1 MLMRKIIPAIL
12 YLFVMPIAFSG
23 ETSDLVTG
31 TITVKDSFVD
41 SRIMKFPATVE
52 TYDKKQIE
60 ESVNAATPA
69 QTLKYLPSIQVRER
83 SIGDRNG
90 IISSRTIGSISSA
103 QSMLYA
109 DGVLLSNL
117 LGNSFSYPPRWGMVN
132 PEEIQRISMMYGP
145 FSSLYAG
152 NSMGGV
158 INIETRMP
166 ERLEAHAGV
175 QSFIQNFKLYGT
187 DQNKIGNREF
197 FSIGNKVNDFSFW
210 ASMNRLENTAQPLD
224 FSVANLSSTA
234 PGNAQTTPRVT
245 GVYQDKGISNQDR
258 VIFGATAIDTSIQTN
273 AKFKGQYEFLNQS
286 KLTYT
291 IGLWD
296 LDSRQNVQSYI
307 KDDDGN
313 SIYGGYVNFNNKRY
327 TPRMNPAQAEA
338 FHVMQS
344 IDFKSNDKGF
354 FNWQVTLSDY
364 DYSKDLSNRSNLETL
379 SNANPSLTNPYIT
392 KTGQITD
399 LSGTGW
405 TVFDSRVTLRPK
417 DHTIDLGYHLDY
429 YHLRQTVNVSNDWMG
444 SQKGAFNSLS
454 SGNTKTHAVY
464 VQDKWQI
471 SPEWALTVGGRQE
484 HYEAYDG
491 INQNTTNLARYDDR
505 SRNTFSPKV
514 SLSFEPIP
522 AWGFRAAFG
531 KAYRFPTVTEL
542 FQQLTLGTAPGP
554 VTIVTNNP
562 NLKPEEIYSAEITA
576 ERRFVNGLARASLF
590 REDRYD
596 ALISQS
602 NILSVGG
609 QTSYIQNVDHVRIH
623 GIELASEWK
632 NVMIPKLDLV
642 ANATLTDSEI
652 LKNDAAPSYIN
663 KKVPRI
669 PRQLYKAVATYR
681 VSEDFTMSLAA
692 RYSGRQF
699 IQLDNSDINP
709 ETYQG
714 ASRLLFVDA
723 KANYKFKD
731 RWTASL
737 GVDNIFNDQAYVSHP
752 LSQRTGYAQI
762 KFDY

>member
-1 MLMRKIIPAIL
+1 
-12 YLFVMPIAFSG
+12 
-23 ETSDLVTG
+23 
-31 TITVKDSFVD
+31 
-41 SRIMKFPATVE
+41 
-52 TYDKKQIE
+52 
-60 ESVNAATPA
+60 
-69 QTLKYLPSIQVRER
+69 
-83 SIGDRNG
+83 
-90 IISSRTIGSISSA
+90 
-103 QSMLYA
+103 
-109 DGVLLSNL
+109 
-117 LGNSFSYPPRWGMVN
+117 
-132 PEEIQRISMMYGP
+132 MMYGP
-145 FSSLYAG
+145 FSSFYAG

-166 ERLEAHAGV
+166 EKFESHAGI
-175 QSFIQNFKLYGT
+175 QTFFQNFKLYGT
-187 DQNKIGNREF
+187 HQNESGHREF
-197 FSIGNKVNDFSFW
+197 ISLGNKVNDFSFW
-210 ASMNRLENTAQPLD
+210 VSMNRLENTAQPLD
-224 FSVANLSSTA
+224 FSVANLSSA
-234 PGNAQTTPRVT
+234 AAGAETPVT
-245 GVYQDKGISNQDR
+245 GAYQDKGILNQDR
-258 VIFGATAIDTSIQTN
+258 VIFGATAIDTSIQKN
-273 AKFKGQYEFLNQS
+273 GKFKGQYEFLNQS

-296 LDSRQNVQSYI
+296 LDSRQNVESYI
-307 KDDDGN
+307 KDNNGN
-313 SIYGGYVNFNNKRY
+313 SIYGGSVNFNNKSY
-327 TPRMNPAQAEA
+327 TVARMNPAQAEA
-338 FHVMQS
+338 LHVMQS

-354 FNWQVTLSDY
+354 FNWQMTLSDY
-364 DYSKDLSNRSNLETL
+364 NYSRDLSNRSNLTGT
-379 SNANPSLTNPYIT
+379 SNTNPYIT

-464 VQDKWQI
+464 IQDKWQI
-471 SPEWALTVGGRQE
+471 MPQWALTLGARQE

-491 INQNTTNLARYDDR
+491 VNQNTTNLARYEDR
-505 SRNTFSPKV
+505 SRNTFSPKL
-514 SLSFEPIP
+514 SLSFEPMP

-542 FQQLTLGTAPGP
+542 FQQITDNN
-554 VTIVTNNP
+554 TIVTNNP

-576 ERRFVNGLARASLF
+576 ERRFVNGLVRASLF

-596 ALISQS
+596 ALISQT
-602 NILSVGG
+602 NISRVGSSS
-609 QTSYIQNVDHVRIH
+609 TYIQNVDHVRIH
-623 GIELASEWK
+623 GIELATEW
-632 NVMIPKLDLV
+632 NNIMIPKLDVL
-642 ANATLTDSEI
+642 ANATLIDSEI
-652 LKNDAAPSYIN
+652 LKNDAAPSFIN
-663 KKVPRI
+663 KNLPRI

-714 ASRLLFVDA
+714 ASRFLFVDA

-737 GVDNIFNDQAYVSHP
+737 GVDNIFNDQAFVHHP

>member
-1 MLMRKIIPAIL
+1 MNLKKIIPTIL
-12 YLFVMPIAFSG
+12 YLFVMPSALSG

-31 TITVKDSFVD
+31 TITVKDSLID

-103 QSMLYA
+103 QSMLYS

-187 DQNKIGNREF
+187 DQTKIGNREF

-224 FSVANLSSTA
+224 FSVNDSKGAGTA
-234 PGNAQTTPRVT
+234 EDTIT
-245 GVYQDKGISNQDR
+245 GAYRDKGIKNQDR
-258 VIFGATAIDTSIQTN
+258 IIFGATAIDTSIQTN
-273 AKFKGQYEFLNQS
+273 GKFKGQYEFSNQS

-307 KDDDGN
+307 KDTLGN
-313 SIYGGYVNFNNKRY
+313 SIYGGEVILGGKTYSVS
-327 TPRMNPAQAEA
+327 RMNPAQAEA

-354 FNWQVTLSDY
+354 FNWQMTLSDY
-364 DYSKDLSNRSNLETL
+364 DYRRDLSNRSNLRED
-379 SNANPSLTNPYIT
+379 SNTNPSLTNPYIA

-429 YHLRQTVNVSNDWMG
+429 YQLRQIVNASSDWMG
-444 SQKGAFNSLS
+444 TQKETFTSLS

-471 SPEWALTVGGRQE
+471 TPLWALTLGARQE
-484 HYEAYDG
+484 QYEAYDG
-491 INQNTTNLARYDDR
+491 VNQNTPNPARYEDR

-542 FQQLTLGTAPGP
+542 FQQLTNNS
-554 VTIVTNNP
+554 TIVTNNP

-596 ALISQS
+596 ALISQTNVS
-602 NILSVGG
+602 SVGT
-609 QTSYIQNVDHVRIH
+609 TSIYIQNVDHVRIH
-623 GIELASEWK
+623 GIELATELK
-632 NVMIPKLDLV
+632 NVMIPRLDVV
-642 ANATLTDSEI
+642 ANATLIDSEI

-669 PRQLYKAVATYR
+669 PRQIYKAVATYR
-681 VSEDFTMSLAA
+681 ISDDFTMSLAA

-714 ASRLLFVDA
+714 ASRFLFVDA

-737 GVDNIFNDQAYVSHP
+737 GVDNIFNDQAFVHHP
-752 LSQRTGYAQI
+752 FPQRTGYAQI

>member
-1 MLMRKIIPAIL
+1 MILKKIIPTIL
-12 YLFVMPIAFSG
+12 YLFVMPSAMSG

-31 TITVKDSFVD
+31 TITVKDSLID

-145 FSSLYAG
+145 FSSFYAG

-166 ERLEAHAGV
+166 EKFESHAGI
-175 QSFIQNFKLYGT
+175 QTFFQNFKLYGT
-187 DQNKIGNREF
+187 HQNESGHREF
-197 FSIGNKVNDFSFW
+197 ISLGNKVNDFSFW
-210 ASMNRLENTAQPLD
+210 VSMNRLENTAQPLD
-224 FSVANLSSTA
+224 FSVANLSSA
-234 PGNAQTTPRVT
+234 AAGAETPVT
-245 GVYQDKGISNQDR
+245 GAYQDKGILNQDR
-258 VIFGATAIDTSIQTN
+258 VIFGATAIDTSIQKN
-273 AKFKGQYEFLNQS
+273 GKFKGQYEFLNQS

-296 LDSRQNVQSYI
+296 LDSRQNVESYI
-307 KDDDGN
+307 KDNNGN
-313 SIYGGYVNFNNKRY
+313 SIYGGSVNFNNKSY
-327 TPRMNPAQAEA
+327 TVARMNPAQAEA
-338 FHVMQS
+338 LHVMQS

-354 FNWQVTLSDY
+354 FNWQMTLSDY
-364 DYSKDLSNRSNLETL
+364 NYSRDLSNRSNLTGT
-379 SNANPSLTNPYIT
+379 SNTNPYIT

-464 VQDKWQI
+464 IQDKWQI
-471 SPEWALTVGGRQE
+471 MPQWALTLGARQE

-491 INQNTTNLARYDDR
+491 VNQNTTNLARYEDR
-505 SRNTFSPKV
+505 SRNTFSPKL
-514 SLSFEPIP
+514 SLSFEPMP

-542 FQQLTLGTAPGP
+542 FQQITDNN
-554 VTIVTNNP
+554 TIVTNNP

-576 ERRFVNGLARASLF
+576 ERRFVNGLVRASLF

-596 ALISQS
+596 ALISQT
-602 NILSVGG
+602 NISRVGSSS
-609 QTSYIQNVDHVRIH
+609 TYIQNVDHVRIH
-623 GIELASEWK
+623 GIELATEW
-632 NVMIPKLDLV
+632 NNIIIPKLDVL
-642 ANATLTDSEI
+642 ANATLIDSEI
-652 LKNDAAPSYIN
+652 LKNDAAPSNTN

-714 ASRLLFVDA
+714 ASRFLFVDA

-737 GVDNIFNDQAYVSHP
+737 GVDNIFNDQAFVHHP

>member
-1 MLMRKIIPAIL
+1 MILKKIIPAIL
-12 YLFVMPIAFSG
+12 YLFVMPSAMSG

-31 TITVKDSFVD
+31 TITVKDSVID

-145 FSSLYAG
+145 FSSFYAG

-166 ERLEAHAGV
+166 EKFESHAGI
-175 QSFIQNFKLYGT
+175 QTFFQNFKLYGT
-187 DQNKIGNREF
+187 HQNESGHREF
-197 FSIGNKVNDFSFW
+197 ISLGNKVNDFSFW
-210 ASMNRLENTAQPLD
+210 VSMNRLENTAQPLD
-224 FSVANLSSTA
+224 FSVANLSSA
-234 PGNAQTTPRVT
+234 AAGAETPVT
-245 GVYQDKGISNQDR
+245 GAYQDKGILNQDR
-258 VIFGATAIDTSIQTN
+258 VIFGATAIDTSIQKN
-273 AKFKGQYEFLNQS
+273 GKFKGQYEFLNQS

-296 LDSRQNVQSYI
+296 LDSRQNVESYI
-307 KDDDGN
+307 KDNNGN
-313 SIYGGYVNFNNKRY
+313 SIYGGSVNFNNKSY
-327 TPRMNPAQAEA
+327 TVARMNPAQAEA
-338 FHVMQS
+338 LHVMQS

-354 FNWQVTLSDY
+354 FNWQMTLSDY
-364 DYSKDLSNRSNLETL
+364 NYSRDLSNRSNLTGT
-379 SNANPSLTNPYIT
+379 SNTNPYIT

-464 VQDKWQI
+464 IQDKWQI
-471 SPEWALTVGGRQE
+471 MPQWALTLGARQE

-491 INQNTTNLARYDDR
+491 VNQNTTNLARYEDR
-505 SRNTFSPKV
+505 SRNTFSPKL
-514 SLSFEPIP
+514 SLSFEPMP

-542 FQQLTLGTAPGP
+542 FQQITDNN
-554 VTIVTNNP
+554 TIVTNNP

-576 ERRFVNGLARASLF
+576 ERRFVNGLVRASLF

-596 ALISQS
+596 ALISQT
-602 NILSVGG
+602 NISRVGSSS
-609 QTSYIQNVDHVRIH
+609 TYIQNVDHVRIH
-623 GIELASEWK
+623 GIELATEW
-632 NVMIPKLDLV
+632 NNIIIPKLDVL
-642 ANATLTDSEI
+642 ANATLIDSEI
-652 LKNDAAPSYIN
+652 LKNDAAPSNTN

-709 ETYQG
+709 ETYAG

-737 GVDNIFNDQAYVSHP
+737 GVDNIFNDQAYVHHP

>member
-12 YLFVMPIAFSG
+12 YLFVMPLAFSG

-187 DQNKIGNREF
+187 DQTKIGNREF

-224 FSVANLSSTA
+224 FSVNDSIGVGTA
-234 PGNAQTTPRVT
+234 EDTIT
-245 GVYQDKGISNQDR
+245 GAYRDKGIKNQDR
-258 VIFGATAIDTSIQTN
+258 IIFGATAIDTSIQTN
-273 AKFKGQYEFLNQS
+273 GKFKGQYEFSNQS

-307 KDDDGN
+307 KDTLGN
-313 SIYGGYVNFNNKRY
+313 SIYGGDVILGGKTYSVS
-327 TPRMNPAQAEA
+327 RMNPAQAEA

-344 IDFKSNDKGF
+344 IDFKSSDKGF
-354 FNWQVTLSDY
+354 FNWQMTLSDY
-364 DYSKDLSNRSNLETL
+364 DYSRDLSNRSALIDATN
-379 SNANPSLTNPYIT
+379 TNPYIK

-429 YHLRQTVNVSNDWMG
+429 YHLRQTVNASNDWMG
-444 SQKGAFNSLS
+444 SQKEGLTSLS

-471 SPEWALTVGGRQE
+471 SPEWALTMGGRQE

-491 INQNTTNLARYDDR
+491 VNQNTENLARYEDR
-505 SRNTFSPKV
+505 SRNTFSPKA
-514 SLSFEPIP
+514 SLSFEPTP

-542 FQQLTLGTAPGP
+542 FQQLTTSNNI
-554 VTIVTNNP
+554 IVTNNP
-562 NLKPEEIYSAEITA
+562 NLKPEEIYSGEITA
-576 ERRFVNGLARASLF
+576 ERRFANGLARASLF

-596 ALISQS
+596 ALISQI
-602 NILSVGG
+602 NVLPAAED
-609 QTSYIQNVDHVRIH
+609 TSKSYVQNVDHVRIY
-623 GIELASEWK
+623 GIELATEWK
-632 NVMIPKLDLV
+632 NAIIPKLDLV

-699 IQLDNSDINP
+699 IELNNSDINP

-737 GVDNIFNDQAYVSHP
+737 GVDNIFNDQAYVYHP
-752 LSQRTGYAQI
+752 LYKRTGYAQI

>member
-1 MLMRKIIPAIL
+1 
-12 YLFVMPIAFSG
+12 
-23 ETSDLVTG
+23 
-31 TITVKDSFVD
+31 
-41 SRIMKFPATVE
+41 
-52 TYDKKQIE
+52 
-60 ESVNAATPA
+60 
-69 QTLKYLPSIQVRER
+69 
-83 SIGDRNG
+83 
-90 IISSRTIGSISSA
+90 
-103 QSMLYA
+103 
-109 DGVLLSNL
+109 
-117 LGNSFSYPPRWGMVN
+117 
-132 PEEIQRISMMYGP
+132 
-145 FSSLYAG
+145 
-152 NSMGGV
+152 
-158 INIETRMP
+158 MP

-187 DQNKIGNREF
+187 DQTKIGNREF

-224 FSVANLSSTA
+224 FSVANLSS
-234 PGNAQTTPRVT
+234 GSTPTEGELASKPIVT
-245 GVYQDKGISNQDR
+245 GAYNDKGISNQDR

-273 AKFKGQYEFLNQS
+273 GKFKGQYEFLNGS

-307 KDDDGN
+307 KDIHGN
-313 SIYGGYVNFNNKRY
+313 SIYGGDVILNNKKY
-327 TPRMNPAQAEA
+327 SLTGSTNRMSPAQAEA

-354 FNWQVTLSDY
+354 FNWQMTLSDY
-364 DYSKDLSNRSNLETL
+364 DYSKDLSNRGNVDGTS
-379 SNANPSLTNPYIT
+379 TNPYIT

-405 TVFDSRVTLRPK
+405 TVFDSRLTLRPK
-417 DHTIDLGYHLDY
+417 DHTIDLGYHLDWY
-429 YHLRQTVNVSNDWMG
+429 QLRQIVNASSDWMS
-444 SQKGAFNSLS
+444 SQKGTFSSLS

-464 VQDKWQI
+464 IQDKWQI
-471 SPEWALTVGGRQE
+471 SPEWAFTLGGRQE

-491 INQNTTNLARYDDR
+491 VNQNTNATSPIARYEDR

-514 SLSFEPIP
+514 SLSFEPSP

-542 FQQLTLGTAPGP
+542 FQQLT
-554 VTIVTNNP
+554 VSNTIITNNP
-562 NLKPEEIYSAEITA
+562 NLKPEEIYSSEITA
-576 ERRFVNGLARASLF
+576 EHRFAKGLARASLF

-596 ALISQS
+596 ALISQTNVS
-602 NILSVGG
+602 PVPPLTNS
-609 QTSYIQNVDHVRIH
+609 TSYVQNVDHVRIY
-623 GIELASEWK
+623 GIELATEWK
-632 NVMIPKLDLV
+632 NAIIPKLDLV

-652 LKNDAAPSYIN
+652 LKNDAAPSNIN

-709 ETYQG
+709 ETYAG
-714 ASRLLFVDA
+714 ASRLIFVDT
-723 KANYKFKD
+723 KINYKFKD

-737 GVDNIFNDQAYVSHP
+737 GVDNIFNDQAYVHHP
-752 LSQRTGYAQI
+752 LSQRTGYVQV

>member
-1 MLMRKIIPAIL
+1 MILKKIIPAIL
-12 YLFVMPIAFSG
+12 YLCVAPSALSG

-31 TITVKDSFVD
+31 TITVKDSFID

-187 DQNKIGNREF
+187 DQTKIGNREF

-224 FSVANLSSTA
+224 FSVNDSIGVGTA
-234 PGNAQTTPRVT
+234 EDTIT
-245 GVYQDKGISNQDR
+245 GAYRDKGIKNQDR
-258 VIFGATAIDTSIQTN
+258 IIFGATAIDTSIQTN
-273 AKFKGQYEFLNQS
+273 GKFKGQYEFSNQS

-307 KDDDGN
+307 KDTLGN
-313 SIYGGYVNFNNKRY
+313 SIYGGDVILGGKTYSVS
-327 TPRMNPAQAEA
+327 RMNPAQAEA

-344 IDFKSNDKGF
+344 IDFKSSDKGF
-354 FNWQVTLSDY
+354 FNWQMTLSDY
-364 DYSKDLSNRSNLETL
+364 DYSRDLSNRSALIDATN
-379 SNANPSLTNPYIT
+379 TNPYIK

-429 YHLRQTVNVSNDWMG
+429 YHLRQTVNASNDWMG
-444 SQKGAFNSLS
+444 SQKEGLTSLS

-471 SPEWALTVGGRQE
+471 SPEWALTMGGRQE

-491 INQNTTNLARYDDR
+491 VNQNTENLARYEDR
-505 SRNTFSPKV
+505 SRNTFSPKA
-514 SLSFEPIP
+514 SLSFEPTP

-542 FQQLTLGTAPGP
+542 FQQLTTSNNI
-554 VTIVTNNP
+554 IVTNNP
-562 NLKPEEIYSAEITA
+562 NLKPEEIYSGEITA
-576 ERRFVNGLARASLF
+576 ERRFANGLARASLF

-596 ALISQS
+596 ALISQI
-602 NILSVGG
+602 NVLPAAED
-609 QTSYIQNVDHVRIH
+609 TSKSYVQNVDHVRIY
-623 GIELASEWK
+623 GIELATEWK
-632 NVMIPKLDLV
+632 NAIIPKLDLV

-681 VSEDFTMSLAA
+681 VSEDFTMSLAV

-709 ETYQG
+709 ETYAG
-714 ASRLLFVDA
+714 ASRLLFVDT

-737 GVDNIFNDQAYVSHP
+737 GVDNIFNDQAYVYHP
-752 LSQRTGYAQI
+752 LYKRTGYAQI

>member
-1 MLMRKIIPAIL
+1 MILKKIIPAIL
-12 YLFVMPIAFSG
+12 YLCVAPSALSG

-187 DQNKIGNREF
+187 DQTKIGNREF

-224 FSVANLSSTA
+224 FSVNDSIGVGTA
-234 PGNAQTTPRVT
+234 EDTIT
-245 GVYQDKGISNQDR
+245 GAYRDKGIKNQDR
-258 VIFGATAIDTSIQTN
+258 IIFGATAIDTSIQTN
-273 AKFKGQYEFLNQS
+273 GKFKGQYEFSNQS

-307 KDDDGN
+307 KDTLGN
-313 SIYGGYVNFNNKRY
+313 SIYGGDVILGGKTYSVS
-327 TPRMNPAQAEA
+327 RMNPAQAEA

-344 IDFKSNDKGF
+344 IDFKSSDKGF
-354 FNWQVTLSDY
+354 FNWQMTLSDY
-364 DYSKDLSNRSNLETL
+364 DYSRDLSNRSALIDATN
-379 SNANPSLTNPYIT
+379 TNPYIK

-429 YHLRQTVNVSNDWMG
+429 YHLRQTVNASNDWMG
-444 SQKGAFNSLS
+444 SQKEGFTSLS

-471 SPEWALTVGGRQE
+471 SPEWALTMGGRQE

-491 INQNTTNLARYDDR
+491 VNQNTENLARYEDR
-505 SRNTFSPKV
+505 SRNTFSPKA
-514 SLSFEPIP
+514 SLSFEPTP

-542 FQQLTLGTAPGP
+542 FQQLTTSNNI
-554 VTIVTNNP
+554 IVTNNP
-562 NLKPEEIYSAEITA
+562 NLKPEEIYSGEITA
-576 ERRFVNGLARASLF
+576 ERRFANGLARASLF

-596 ALISQS
+596 ALISQI
-602 NILSVGG
+602 NVLPAAED
-609 QTSYIQNVDHVRIH
+609 TSKSYVQNVDHVRIY
-623 GIELASEWK
+623 GIELATEWK
-632 NVMIPKLDLV
+632 NAIIPKLDLV

-699 IQLDNSDINP
+699 IELNNSDINP

-737 GVDNIFNDQAYVSHP
+737 GVDNIFNDQAYVYHP
-752 LSQRTGYAQI
+752 LYQRTGYAQI

>member
-1 MLMRKIIPAIL
+1 
-12 YLFVMPIAFSG
+12 
-23 ETSDLVTG
+23 
-31 TITVKDSFVD
+31 
-41 SRIMKFPATVE
+41 
-52 TYDKKQIE
+52 
-60 ESVNAATPA
+60 
-69 QTLKYLPSIQVRER
+69 
-83 SIGDRNG
+83 
-90 IISSRTIGSISSA
+90 
-103 QSMLYA
+103 
-109 DGVLLSNL
+109 
-117 LGNSFSYPPRWGMVN
+117 
-132 PEEIQRISMMYGP
+132 
-145 FSSLYAG
+145 
-152 NSMGGV
+152 
-158 INIETRMP
+158 
-166 ERLEAHAGV
+166 
-175 QSFIQNFKLYGT
+175 
-187 DQNKIGNREF
+187 
-197 FSIGNKVNDFSFW
+197 
-210 ASMNRLENTAQPLD
+210 MNRLENTAQPLD
-224 FSVANLSSTA
+224 FSVNDSKGVGTA
-234 PGNAQTTPRVT
+234 EDTIT
-245 GVYQDKGISNQDR
+245 GAYRDKGIKNQDR
-258 VIFGATAIDTSIQTN
+258 IIFGATAIDTSIQTN
-273 AKFKGQYEFLNQS
+273 GKFKGQYEFSNQS

-307 KDDDGN
+307 KDTLGN
-313 SIYGGYVNFNNKRY
+313 SIYGGDVILGGKTYSVS
-327 TPRMNPAQAEA
+327 RMNPAQAEA

-354 FNWQVTLSDY
+354 FNWQMTLSDY
-364 DYSKDLSNRSNLETL
+364 DYRRDLSNRSNLRED
-379 SNANPSLTNPYIT
+379 SNTNPSLTNPYIA

-429 YHLRQTVNVSNDWMG
+429 YQLRQIVNASSDWMG
-444 SQKGAFNSLS
+444 TQKETFTSLS

-471 SPEWALTVGGRQE
+471 TPLWALTLGARQE
-484 HYEAYDG
+484 QYEAYDG
-491 INQNTTNLARYDDR
+491 VNQNTPNPARYEDR

-514 SLSFEPIP
+514 SLSYEPIP

-542 FQQLTLGTAPGP
+542 FQQLTNNS
-554 VTIVTNNP
+554 TIVTNNP

-596 ALISQS
+596 ALISQTNVS
-602 NILSVGG
+602 RVGT
-609 QTSYIQNVDHVRIH
+609 TSIYIQNVDHVRIH
-623 GIELASEWK
+623 GIELATELK
-632 NVMIPKLDLV
+632 NVMIPRLDVV
-642 ANATLTDSEI
+642 ANATLIDSEI

-669 PRQLYKAVATYR
+669 PRQIYKAVATYR
-681 VSEDFTMSLAA
+681 ISDDFTMSLAA

-714 ASRLLFVDA
+714 ASRFLFVDA

-737 GVDNIFNDQAYVSHP
+737 GVDNIFNDQAFASHP
-752 LSQRTGYAQI
+752 FSQRTGYAQI

>member
-1 MLMRKIIPAIL
+1 MRKIIPAIL
-12 YLFVMPIAFSG
+12 YLLVMPLAFSG

-187 DQNKIGNREF
+187 DQTKMGNREF

-234 PGNAQTTPRVT
+234 PGTAPRVT
-245 GVYQDKGISNQDR
+245 GVYQDKGISNQAR

-313 SIYGGYVNFNNKRY
+313 SIYGGYVNFNNNRY

-344 IDFKSNDKGF
+344 LDFKSNDKGF
-354 FNWQVTLSDY
+354 FNWQMTLSDC
-364 DYSKDLSNRSNLETL
+364 DYSRDLSNRSNLEET

-444 SQKGAFNSLS
+444 SQKGDFTSLS

-471 SPEWALTVGGRQE
+471 SPEWALTLGGRQE

-491 INQNTTNLARYDDR
+491 INQNTTNLARYEDR
-505 SRNTFSPKV
+505 SRNTFSPKA
-514 SLSFEPIP
+514 SLSFEPTP

-542 FQQLTLGTAPGP
+542 FQQLTLGTAPAP

-562 NLKPEEIYSAEITA
+562 NLKPEEIYSSEITV
-576 ERRFVNGLARASLF
+576 ERRFANGLARASLF

-596 ALISQS
+596 ALISQTNVS
-602 NILSVGG
+602 PVG
-609 QTSYIQNVDHVRIH
+609 TSRSYVQNVDHARIY
-623 GIELASEWK
+623 GIELATEWK
-632 NVMIPKLDLV
+632 DVMIPRLDLL

-652 LKNDAAPSYIN
+652 LKNDAAPSNIN

-681 VSEDFTMSLAA
+681 VSDDFTMSLAA

>member
-12 YLFVMPIAFSG
+12 YLLVMPLALSG

-31 TITVKDSFVD
+31 TITVKDSFID

-187 DQNKIGNREF
+187 DQTKIGNREF

-224 FSVANLSSTA
+224 FSVNDSIGVGTA
-234 PGNAQTTPRVT
+234 EDTIT
-245 GVYQDKGISNQDR
+245 GAYRDKGIKNQDR
-258 VIFGATAIDTSIQTN
+258 IIFGATAIDTSIQTN
-273 AKFKGQYEFLNQS
+273 GKFKGQYEFSNQS

-307 KDDDGN
+307 KDTLGN
-313 SIYGGYVNFNNKRY
+313 SIYGGDVILGGKTYSVS
-327 TPRMNPAQAEA
+327 RMNPAQAEA

-344 IDFKSNDKGF
+344 IDFKSSDKGL
-354 FNWQVTLSDY
+354 FNWQMTLSDY
-364 DYSKDLSNRSNLETL
+364 DYSRDLSNRSALIDATN
-379 SNANPSLTNPYIT
+379 TNPYIK

-429 YHLRQTVNVSNDWMG
+429 YHLRQTVNASNDWMG
-444 SQKGAFNSLS
+444 AQKEGFTSLS

-471 SPEWALTVGGRQE
+471 SPECALTMGGRQE

-491 INQNTTNLARYDDR
+491 VNQNTENLARYEDR
-505 SRNTFSPKV
+505 SRNTFSPKA
-514 SLSFEPIP
+514 SLSFEPTP

-542 FQQLTLGTAPGP
+542 FQQLTTSNNI
-554 VTIVTNNP
+554 IVTNNP
-562 NLKPEEIYSAEITA
+562 NLKPEEIYSGEITA
-576 ERRFVNGLARASLF
+576 ERRFANGLARASLF

-596 ALISQS
+596 ALISQI
-602 NILSVGG
+602 NVLPAAED
-609 QTSYIQNVDHVRIH
+609 TSKSYVQNVDHVRIY
-623 GIELASEWK
+623 GIELATEWK
-632 NVMIPKLDLV
+632 NAIIPKLDLV

-699 IQLDNSDINP
+699 IELNNSDINP

-737 GVDNIFNDQAYVSHP
+737 GVDNIFNDQAYVYHP
-752 LSQRTGYAQI
+752 LYQRTGYAQI

>member
-1 MLMRKIIPAIL
+1 MNLKKIIPTIL
-12 YLFVMPIAFSG
+12 YLFVMPSALSG

-31 TITVKDSFVD
+31 TITVKDSLID

-90 IISSRTIGSISSA
+90 IISSRTIGSISSG
-103 QSMLYA
+103 QSMLYS

-187 DQNKIGNREF
+187 DQTKIGNREF

-224 FSVANLSSTA
+224 FSVNDSKGVGTA
-234 PGNAQTTPRVT
+234 EDTIAGAYR
-245 GVYQDKGISNQDR
+245 DKGIKNQDR
-258 VIFGATAIDTSIQTN
+258 IIFGATAIDTSIQTN
-273 AKFKGQYEFLNQS
+273 GKFKGQYEFSNQS

-307 KDDDGN
+307 KDTLGN
-313 SIYGGYVNFNNKRY
+313 SIYGGDVILGGKTYSVS
-327 TPRMNPAQAEA
+327 RMNPTQAEA

-354 FNWQVTLSDY
+354 FNWQMTLSDY
-364 DYSKDLSNRSNLETL
+364 DYRRDLSNRSNLRED
-379 SNANPSLTNPYIT
+379 SNTNPSLTNPYIT

-429 YHLRQTVNVSNDWMG
+429 YQLRQIVNASSDWMG
-444 SQKGAFNSLS
+444 TQKETFTSLS

-471 SPEWALTVGGRQE
+471 TPLWALTLGARQE

-491 INQNTTNLARYDDR
+491 VNQNTPNPARYEDR

-542 FQQLTLGTAPGP
+542 FQQLTNNS
-554 VTIVTNNP
+554 TIVTNNP

-596 ALISQS
+596 ALISQTNVS
-602 NILSVGG
+602 SVGT
-609 QTSYIQNVDHVRIH
+609 TSIYIQNVDHVRIH
-623 GIELASEWK
+623 GIELATELK
-632 NVMIPKLDLV
+632 NVMIPRLDVV
-642 ANATLTDSEI
+642 ANATLIDSEI

-669 PRQLYKAVATYR
+669 PRQIYKAVATYR
-681 VSEDFTMSLAA
+681 ISDDFTMSLAA

-714 ASRLLFVDA
+714 ASRFLFVDA

-737 GVDNIFNDQAYVSHP
+737 GVDNIFNDQAFASHP
-752 LSQRTGYAQI
+752 FSQRTGYAQI

>member
-1 MLMRKIIPAIL
+1 MNLKKIIPTIL
-12 YLFVMPIAFSG
+12 YLFVMPSALSV

-109 DGVLLSNL
+109 DGILLSNL

-187 DQNKIGNREF
+187 DQTKIGNREF

-224 FSVANLSSTA
+224 FSVTDSK
-234 PGNAQTTPRVT
+234 GVGTTVDTIT
-245 GVYQDKGISNQDR
+245 GAYRDKGIRNQDR
-258 VIFGATAIDTSIQTN
+258 IIFGATAIDTSIQTN
-273 AKFKGQYEFLNQS
+273 GKFKGQYEFSNQS

-296 LDSRQNVQSYI
+296 LDSRQNVQSYV
-307 KDDDGN
+307 KDTLGN
-313 SIYGGYVNFNNKRY
+313 SIYGGDVTLGGKNYSV
-327 TPRMNPAQAEA
+327 TRMNPAQAEA

-354 FNWQVTLSDY
+354 FNWQMTLSDY
-364 DYSKDLSNRSNLETL
+364 YYRRDLSNRSNLVET
-379 SNANPSLTNPYIT
+379 SNANPSLTNPYIS

-429 YHLRQTVNVSNDWMG
+429 YHLRQTVNASSDWMG
-444 SQKGAFNSLS
+444 SQKGAFSSLS

-471 SPEWALTVGGRQE
+471 TPLWALTLGGRQE

-491 INQNTTNLARYDDR
+491 VNQTTNLARYEGR
-505 SRNTFSPKV
+505 SRNTFSPKA

-542 FQQLTLGTAPGP
+542 FQQLTNGS
-554 VTIVTNNP
+554 TIVTNNP

-576 ERRFVNGLARASLF
+576 ERRFANGLARASLF

-596 ALISQS
+596 ALISQT
-602 NILSVGG
+602 NISSVG
-609 QTSYIQNVDHVRIH
+609 TSSTYIQNVDHVRIH
-623 GIELASEWK
+623 GIELATELK
-632 NVMIPKLDLV
+632 NVMIPKLDLM

>member
-1 MLMRKIIPAIL
+1 MILKKIISAIL
-12 YLFVMPIAFSG
+12 YLCIAPSALSG

-31 TITVKDSFVD
+31 TITVKDSFID

-187 DQNKIGNREF
+187 DQTKIGNREF

-224 FSVANLSSTA
+224 FSVNDSIGVGTA
-234 PGNAQTTPRVT
+234 EDTIT
-245 GVYQDKGISNQDR
+245 GAYRDKGIKNQDR
-258 VIFGATAIDTSIQTN
+258 IIFGATAIDTSIQTN
-273 AKFKGQYEFLNQS
+273 GKFKGQYEFSNQS

-307 KDDDGN
+307 KDTLGN
-313 SIYGGYVNFNNKRY
+313 SIYGGDVILGGKTYSVS
-327 TPRMNPAQAEA
+327 RMNPAQAEA

-354 FNWQVTLSDY
+354 FNWQMTLSDY
-364 DYSKDLSNRSNLETL
+364 DYSRDLSNRSALIDATN
-379 SNANPSLTNPYIT
+379 TNPYIK

-429 YHLRQTVNVSNDWMG
+429 YHLRQTVNASNDWMG
-444 SQKGAFNSLS
+444 SQKEGLTSLS

-471 SPEWALTVGGRQE
+471 SPEWALTMGGRQE

-491 INQNTTNLARYDDR
+491 VNQNTENLARYEDR
-505 SRNTFSPKV
+505 SRNTFSPKA
-514 SLSFEPIP
+514 SLSFEPTP

-542 FQQLTLGTAPGP
+542 FQQLTTSNNI
-554 VTIVTNNP
+554 IVTNNP
-562 NLKPEEIYSAEITA
+562 NLKPEEIYSGEITA
-576 ERRFVNGLARASLF
+576 ERRFANGLARASLF

-596 ALISQS
+596 ALISQI
-602 NILSVGG
+602 NVLPAAED
-609 QTSYIQNVDHVRIH
+609 TSKSYVQNVDHVRIY
-623 GIELASEWK
+623 GIELATEWK
-632 NVMIPKLDLV
+632 NAIIPKLDLV

-699 IQLDNSDINP
+699 IELNNSDINP

-737 GVDNIFNDQAYVSHP
+737 GVDNIFNDQAYVYHP
-752 LSQRTGYAQI
+752 LYKRTGYAQI

>member
-1 MLMRKIIPAIL
+1 MILKKIIPAIL
-12 YLFVMPIAFSG
+12 YLCIVPSALSG

-187 DQNKIGNREF
+187 DQTKIGNREF

-224 FSVANLSSTA
+224 FSVNDSIGVGTA
-234 PGNAQTTPRVT
+234 EDTIT
-245 GVYQDKGISNQDR
+245 GAYRDKGIKNQDR
-258 VIFGATAIDTSIQTN
+258 IIFGATAIDTSIQTN
-273 AKFKGQYEFLNQS
+273 GKFKGQYEFSNQS

-307 KDDDGN
+307 KDTLGN
-313 SIYGGYVNFNNKRY
+313 SIYGGDVILGGKTYSVS
-327 TPRMNPAQAEA
+327 RMNPAQAEA

-344 IDFKSNDKGF
+344 IDFKSSDKGF
-354 FNWQVTLSDY
+354 FNWQMTLSDY
-364 DYSKDLSNRSNLETL
+364 DYSRDLSNRSALIDATN
-379 SNANPSLTNPYIT
+379 TNPYIK

-429 YHLRQTVNVSNDWMG
+429 YHLRQTVNASNDWMG
-444 SQKGAFNSLS
+444 SQKEGFTSLS

-471 SPEWALTVGGRQE
+471 SPEWALTMGGRQE

-491 INQNTTNLARYDDR
+491 VNQNTENLARYEDR
-505 SRNTFSPKV
+505 SRNTFSPKA
-514 SLSFEPIP
+514 SLSFEPTP

-542 FQQLTLGTAPGP
+542 FQQLTTSNNI
-554 VTIVTNNP
+554 IVTNNP
-562 NLKPEEIYSAEITA
+562 NLKPEEIYSGEITA
-576 ERRFVNGLARASLF
+576 ERRFANGLARASLF

-596 ALISQS
+596 ALISQI
-602 NILSVGG
+602 NVLPAAED
-609 QTSYIQNVDHVRIH
+609 TSKSYVQNVDHVRIY
-623 GIELASEWK
+623 GIELATEWK
-632 NVMIPKLDLV
+632 NAIIPKLDLV

-737 GVDNIFNDQAYVSHP
+737 GVDNIFNDQAYVYHP
-752 LSQRTGYAQI
+752 LYQRTGYAQI

>member
-1 MLMRKIIPAIL
+1 MILKKIIPAIL
-12 YLFVMPIAFSG
+12 YLFVMPSALSQ
-23 ETSDLVTG
+23 EKSDLVIG
-31 TITVKDSFVD
+31 TITVKDSLID

-145 FSSLYAG
+145 FSSFYAG

-166 ERLEAHAGV
+166 EKFESHAGV
-175 QSFIQNFKLYGT
+175 QTFFQNFKLYGT
-187 DQNKIGNREF
+187 NQNESGHREF
-197 FSIGNKVNDFSFW
+197 ISLGNKVNDFSFW
-210 ASMNRLENTAQPLD
+210 VSMNRLENTAQPLD
-224 FSVANLSSTA
+224 FSVANLSSA
-234 PGNAQTTPRVT
+234 AAGAETPVT
-245 GVYQDKGISNQDR
+245 GAYQDKGILNQDR

-273 AKFKGQYEFLNQS
+273 GKFKGQYEFLNQS

-296 LDSRQNVQSYI
+296 LDSRQNVESYI
-307 KDDDGN
+307 KDNNGN
-313 SIYGGYVNFNNKRY
+313 SIYGGSVNFNNKSY
-327 TPRMNPAQAEA
+327 TVARMNPAQAEA
-338 FHVMQS
+338 LHVMQS

-354 FNWQVTLSDY
+354 FNWQMTLSDY
-364 DYSKDLSNRSNLETL
+364 NYSRDLSNRSNLTGT
-379 SNANPSLTNPYIT
+379 SNTNPYIT

-417 DHTIDLGYHLDY
+417 DHIIDLGYHLDY
-429 YHLRQTVNVSNDWMG
+429 YHLRQIINASSDWMG

-471 SPEWALTVGGRQE
+471 TPQWALTLGARQE

-491 INQNTTNLARYDDR
+491 VNQNTTNLARYEDR
-505 SRNTFSPKV
+505 SRNTFSPKL
-514 SLSFEPIP
+514 SLSFEPMP

-542 FQQLTLGTAPGP
+542 FQQITDNN
-554 VTIVTNNP
+554 TIVTNNP

-596 ALISQS
+596 ALISQT
-602 NILSVGG
+602 NISRVG
-609 QTSYIQNVDHVRIH
+609 TSSTYIQNVDHVRIH
-623 GIELASEWK
+623 GIELATEW
-632 NVMIPKLDLV
+632 NNIMIPKLDVL
-642 ANATLTDSEI
+642 ANATLIDSEI
-652 LKNDAAPSYIN
+652 LKNDAAPSFIN
-663 KKVPRI
+663 KNLPRI

-714 ASRLLFVDA
+714 ASRFLFVDA

-737 GVDNIFNDQAYVSHP
+737 GVDNIFNDQAFVHHP
-752 LSQRTGYAQI
+752 FPQRTGYAQI

>member
-1 MLMRKIIPAIL
+1 MILKKIIPAIL
-12 YLFVMPIAFSG
+12 YLFVMPSAMSG

-31 TITVKDSFVD
+31 TITVKDSVID

-145 FSSLYAG
+145 FSSFYAG

-166 ERLEAHAGV
+166 EKVESHVGV
-175 QSFIQNFKLYGT
+175 QTFFQNFKLYGT
-187 DQNKIGNREF
+187 HQNESGHREF
-197 FSIGNKVNDFSFW
+197 ISLGNKVNDFSFW
-210 ASMNRLENTAQPLD
+210 VSMNRLENTAQPLD
-224 FSVANLSSTA
+224 FSVANLSSA
-234 PGNAQTTPRVT
+234 AAGAETPVT
-245 GVYQDKGISNQDR
+245 GAYQDKGILNQDR
-258 VIFGATAIDTSIQTN
+258 VIFGATAIDTSIQKN
-273 AKFKGQYEFLNQS
+273 GKFKGQYEFLNQS

-296 LDSRQNVQSYI
+296 LDSRQNVESYI
-307 KDDDGN
+307 KDNNGN
-313 SIYGGYVNFNNKRY
+313 SIYGGSVNFNNKSY
-327 TPRMNPAQAEA
+327 TVARMNPAQAEA
-338 FHVMQS
+338 LHVMQS

-354 FNWQVTLSDY
+354 FNWQMTLSDY
-364 DYSKDLSNRSNLETL
+364 NYSRDLSNRSNLTGT
-379 SNANPSLTNPYIT
+379 SNTNPYIT

-444 SQKGAFNSLS
+444 SQKGAFSSLS
-454 SGNTKTHAVY
+454 SGNTKTHAIY
-464 VQDKWQI
+464 IQDKWQI
-471 SPEWALTVGGRQE
+471 TPLWALTLGGRQE

-491 INQNTTNLARYDDR
+491 VNQNTHATSPTARYEDR
-505 SRNTFSPKV
+505 SRNAFSPKV

-542 FQQLTLGTAPGP
+542 FQQLT
-554 VTIVTNNP
+554 VSNTIVTNNP
-562 NLKPEEIYSAEITA
+562 NLKPEEIYSSEITA
-576 ERRFVNGLARASLF
+576 ERRFANGLARASLF

-596 ALISQS
+596 ALISQT
-602 NILSVGG
+602 NISPVPPLTNS
-609 QTSYIQNVDHVRIH
+609 TSYVQNVDHVRIY
-623 GIELASEWK
+623 GIELATEWK
-632 NVMIPKLDLV
+632 NAIIPKLDLL

-652 LKNDAAPSYIN
+652 LKNDAAPSNTN

-714 ASRLLFVDA
+714 ASRFLFVDA

-737 GVDNIFNDQAYVSHP
+737 GVDNIFNDQAFVHHP

>member
-1 MLMRKIIPAIL
+1 MILKKIIPAIL
-12 YLFVMPIAFSG
+12 YLCVAPSALSG

-31 TITVKDSFVD
+31 TITVKDSFID

-187 DQNKIGNREF
+187 DQTKIGNREF

-224 FSVANLSSTA
+224 FSVNDSIGVGTA
-234 PGNAQTTPRVT
+234 EDTIT
-245 GVYQDKGISNQDR
+245 GAYRDKGIKNQDR
-258 VIFGATAIDTSIQTN
+258 IIFGATAIDTSIQTN
-273 AKFKGQYEFLNQS
+273 GKFKGQYEFSNQS

-307 KDDDGN
+307 KDTLGN
-313 SIYGGYVNFNNKRY
+313 SIYGGDVILGGKTYSVS
-327 TPRMNPAQAEA
+327 RMNPAQAEA

-344 IDFKSNDKGF
+344 IDFKSSDKGF
-354 FNWQVTLSDY
+354 FNWQMTLSDY
-364 DYSKDLSNRSNLETL
+364 DYSRDLSNRSALIDATN
-379 SNANPSLTNPYIT
+379 TNPYIK

-429 YHLRQTVNVSNDWMG
+429 YHLRQTVNASNDWMG
-444 SQKGAFNSLS
+444 SQKEGLTSLS

-471 SPEWALTVGGRQE
+471 SPEWALTMGGRQE

-491 INQNTTNLARYDDR
+491 VNQNTENLARYEDR
-505 SRNTFSPKV
+505 SRNTFSPKA
-514 SLSFEPIP
+514 SLSFEPTP

-542 FQQLTLGTAPGP
+542 FQQLTTSNNI
-554 VTIVTNNP
+554 IVTNNP
-562 NLKPEEIYSAEITA
+562 NLKPEEIYSGEITA
-576 ERRFVNGLARASLF
+576 ERRFANGLARASLF

-596 ALISQS
+596 ALISQI
-602 NILSVGG
+602 NVLPAAED
-609 QTSYIQNVDHVRIH
+609 TSKSYVQNVDHVRIY
-623 GIELASEWK
+623 GIELATEWK
-632 NVMIPKLDLV
+632 NAIIPKLDLV

-699 IQLDNSDINP
+699 IELNNSDINP

-737 GVDNIFNDQAYVSHP
+737 GVDNIFNDQAYVYHP
-752 LSQRTGYAQI
+752 LYQRTGYAQI

>member
-1 MLMRKIIPAIL
+1 MILKKIIPAIL
-12 YLFVMPIAFSG
+12 YLFVMPSALSQ

-31 TITVKDSFVD
+31 TITVKDSLID

-166 ERLEAHAGV
+166 EKFESHAGV
-175 QSFIQNFKLYGT
+175 QTFFQNFKLYGT
-187 DQNKIGNREF
+187 NQNESGHREF
-197 FSIGNKVNDFSFW
+197 ISLGNKVNDFSFW
-210 ASMNRLENTAQPLD
+210 ASVNRLENTAQPLD
-224 FSVANLSSTA
+224 FSVANLSSA
-234 PGNAQTTPRVT
+234 AARAETPVT
-245 GVYQDKGISNQDR
+245 GAYQDKGILNQDR

-273 AKFKGQYEFLNQS
+273 GKFKGQYEFLNQS

-296 LDSRQNVQSYI
+296 LDSRQNVESYI
-307 KDDDGN
+307 KDNNGN
-313 SIYGGYVNFNNKRY
+313 SIYGGSVNFNNKSY
-327 TPRMNPAQAEA
+327 TVARMNPAQAEA
-338 FHVMQS
+338 LHVMQS

-354 FNWQVTLSDY
+354 FNWQMTLSDY
-364 DYSKDLSNRSNLETL
+364 NYSRDLSNRSNLTGT
-379 SNANPSLTNPYIT
+379 SNTNPYIT

-417 DHTIDLGYHLDY
+417 DHIIDLGYHLDY
-429 YHLRQTVNVSNDWMG
+429 YHLRQIINASSDWMG

-471 SPEWALTVGGRQE
+471 TPQWALTLGARQE

-491 INQNTTNLARYDDR
+491 VNQNTTNLARYEDR
-505 SRNTFSPKV
+505 SRNTFSPKL
-514 SLSFEPIP
+514 SLSFEPMP

-542 FQQLTLGTAPGP
+542 FQQITDNN
-554 VTIVTNNP
+554 TIVTNNP

-596 ALISQS
+596 ALISQT
-602 NILSVGG
+602 NISRVG
-609 QTSYIQNVDHVRIH
+609 TSSTYIQNVDHVRIH
-623 GIELASEWK
+623 GIELATEW
-632 NVMIPKLDLV
+632 NNIMIPKLDVL
-642 ANATLTDSEI
+642 ANATLIDSEI
-652 LKNDAAPSYIN
+652 LKNDAAPSFIN
-663 KKVPRI
+663 KNLPRI

-714 ASRLLFVDA
+714 ASRFLFVDA

-737 GVDNIFNDQAYVSHP
+737 GVDNIFNDQAFVHHP
-752 LSQRTGYAQI
+752 FPQRTGYAQI

>member
-12 YLFVMPIAFSG
+12 YLLVMPLAFSG

-187 DQNKIGNREF
+187 DQTKIGNREF

-224 FSVANLSSTA
+224 FSVNDSIGVGTA
-234 PGNAQTTPRVT
+234 EDTIT
-245 GVYQDKGISNQDR
+245 GAYRDKGIKNQDR
-258 VIFGATAIDTSIQTN
+258 IIFGATAIDTSIQTN
-273 AKFKGQYEFLNQS
+273 GKFKGQYEFSNQS

-307 KDDDGN
+307 KDTLGN
-313 SIYGGYVNFNNKRY
+313 SIYGGDVILGGKTYSVS
-327 TPRMNPAQAEA
+327 RMNPAQAEA

-344 IDFKSNDKGF
+344 IDFKSSDKGF
-354 FNWQVTLSDY
+354 FNWQMTLSDY
-364 DYSKDLSNRSNLETL
+364 DYSRDLSNRSALIDATN
-379 SNANPSLTNPYIT
+379 TNPYIK

-429 YHLRQTVNVSNDWMG
+429 YHLRQTVNASNDWMG
-444 SQKGAFNSLS
+444 SQKEGFTSLS

-471 SPEWALTVGGRQE
+471 SPEWALTMGGRQE

-491 INQNTTNLARYDDR
+491 VNQNTENLARYEDR
-505 SRNTFSPKV
+505 SRNTFSPKA
-514 SLSFEPIP
+514 SLSFEPTP

-542 FQQLTLGTAPGP
+542 FQQLTTSNNI
-554 VTIVTNNP
+554 IVTNNP
-562 NLKPEEIYSAEITA
+562 NLKPEEIYSGEITA
-576 ERRFVNGLARASLF
+576 ERRFANGLARASLF

-596 ALISQS
+596 ALISQI
-602 NILSVGG
+602 NVLPAAED
-609 QTSYIQNVDHVRIH
+609 TSKSYVQNVDHVRIY
-623 GIELASEWK
+623 GIELATEWK
-632 NVMIPKLDLV
+632 NAIIPKLDLV

-699 IQLDNSDINP
+699 IELNNSDINP

-737 GVDNIFNDQAYVSHP
+737 GVDNIFNDQAYVYHP
-752 LSQRTGYAQI
+752 LYQRTGYAQI

>member
-1 MLMRKIIPAIL
+1 
-12 YLFVMPIAFSG
+12 
-23 ETSDLVTG
+23 
-31 TITVKDSFVD
+31 
-41 SRIMKFPATVE
+41 
-52 TYDKKQIE
+52 
-60 ESVNAATPA
+60 
-69 QTLKYLPSIQVRER
+69 
-83 SIGDRNG
+83 
-90 IISSRTIGSISSA
+90 
-103 QSMLYA
+103 
-109 DGVLLSNL
+109 
-117 LGNSFSYPPRWGMVN
+117 
-132 PEEIQRISMMYGP
+132 
-145 FSSLYAG
+145 
-152 NSMGGV
+152 V

-187 DQNKIGNREF
+187 DQTKIGNREF

-234 PGNAQTTPRVT
+234 AGGATLVT
-245 GVYQDKGISNQDR
+245 GAYQDKGISNQDR
-258 VIFGATAIDTSIQTN
+258 VIFGATVIDTSIQTN
-273 AKFKGQYEFLNQS
+273 GKFKGQYEFSNQS

-307 KDDDGN
+307 KDTLGN
-313 SIYGGYVNFNNKRY
+313 SIYGGDVILGGKTYSVS
-327 TPRMNPAQAEA
+327 RMNPAQAEA

-344 IDFKSNDKGF
+344 IDFKSSDKGF
-354 FNWQVTLSDY
+354 FNWQMTLSDY
-364 DYSKDLSNRSNLETL
+364 DYSRDLSNRSALIDATN
-379 SNANPSLTNPYIT
+379 TNPYIK

-429 YHLRQTVNVSNDWMG
+429 YHLRQAVNASNDWMG
-444 SQKGAFNSLS
+444 SQKGTFSSLS

-471 SPEWALTVGGRQE
+471 TPLWSLTLGARQE

-491 INQNTTNLARYDDR
+491 VNQNTTLARYEDR

-542 FQQLTLGTAPGP
+542 FQQLT
-554 VTIVTNNP
+554 VSNTIVTNNP
-562 NLKPEEIYSAEITA
+562 NLKPEEIYSSEITG
-576 ERRFVNGLARASLF
+576 ERRFANGLARASLF

-596 ALISQS
+596 ALISQTNVS
-602 NILSVGG
+602 SVG
-609 QTSYIQNVDHVRIH
+609 TSSSYVQNVDHVRIH
-623 GIELASEWK
+623 GIELATELK
-632 NVMIPKLDLV
+632 NVMIPKLDVL
-642 ANATLTDSEI
+642 ANATLIDSEI

-681 VSEDFTMSLAA
+681 VSEDFTMSLAV

-709 ETYQG
+709 ETYAG
-714 ASRLLFVDA
+714 ASRFLFVDA

-737 GVDNIFNDQAYVSHP
+737 GVDNIFNDQAYVHHP

>member
-1 MLMRKIIPAIL
+1 MILKKIIPAIL
-12 YLFVMPIAFSG
+12 YLFVMPSALSQ

-31 TITVKDSFVD
+31 TITVKDSLID

-166 ERLEAHAGV
+166 EKFESHAGV
-175 QSFIQNFKLYGT
+175 QTFFQKFKLYGT
-187 DQNKIGNREF
+187 NQNESGHREF
-197 FSIGNKVNDFSFW
+197 ISLGNKVNDFSFW
-210 ASMNRLENTAQPLD
+210 ASVNRLENTAQPLD
-224 FSVANLSSTA
+224 FSVHNLSLA
-234 PGNAQTTPRVT
+234 PAGAETPVT
-245 GVYQDKGISNQDR
+245 GAYQDKGILNQDR
-258 VIFGATAIDTSIQTN
+258 VIFGATAIDTSIQKN
-273 AKFKGQYEFLNQS
+273 GKFKGQYEFLNQS

-296 LDSRQNVQSYI
+296 LDSRQNVESYI
-307 KDDDGN
+307 KDNNGN
-313 SIYGGYVNFNNKRY
+313 SIYGGSVNFNNKSY
-327 TPRMNPAQAEA
+327 AVQRMNPAQAEA
-338 FHVMQS
+338 LHVMQS

-354 FNWQVTLSDY
+354 FNWQMILSDY
-364 DYSKDLSNRSNLETL
+364 NYSRDLSNRSNLTGT
-379 SNANPSLTNPYIT
+379 SNTNPYIT

-417 DHTIDLGYHLDY
+417 DHIIDLGYHLDY
-429 YHLRQTVNVSNDWMG
+429 YHLRQIINASSDWMG

-464 VQDKWQI
+464 IQDKWQI
-471 SPEWALTVGGRQE
+471 TPQWALTLGARQE

-491 INQNTTNLARYDDR
+491 VNQNTTNLARYEDR
-505 SRNTFSPKV
+505 SRNTFSPKL
-514 SLSFEPIP
+514 SLSFEPMP

-542 FQQLTLGTAPGP
+542 FQQITDNN
-554 VTIVTNNP
+554 TIVTNNP

-596 ALISQS
+596 ALISQT
-602 NILSVGG
+602 NISRVGSSS
-609 QTSYIQNVDHVRIH
+609 TYIQNVDHVRIH
-623 GIELASEWK
+623 GIELATEW
-632 NVMIPKLDLV
+632 NNIMIPKLDVL
-642 ANATLTDSEI
+642 ANATLIDSEI
-652 LKNDAAPSYIN
+652 LKNDAAPSFIN
-663 KKVPRI
+663 KNLPRI

-714 ASRLLFVDA
+714 ASRFLFVDA

-737 GVDNIFNDQAYVSHP
+737 GVDNIFNDQAFVHHP
-752 LSQRTGYAQI
+752 FPQRTGYAQI

>member
-1 MLMRKIIPAIL
+1 MILKKIIPAIL
-12 YLFVMPIAFSG
+12 YLCVAPSALSG

-69 QTLKYLPSIQVRER
+69 QALKYLPSIQVRER

-187 DQNKIGNREF
+187 DQTKIGNREF

-224 FSVANLSSTA
+224 FSVNDSIGVGTA
-234 PGNAQTTPRVT
+234 EDTIT
-245 GVYQDKGISNQDR
+245 GAYRDKGIKNQDR
-258 VIFGATAIDTSIQTN
+258 IIFGATAIDTSIQTN
-273 AKFKGQYEFLNQS
+273 GKFKGQYEFSNQS

-307 KDDDGN
+307 KDTLGN
-313 SIYGGYVNFNNKRY
+313 SIYGGDVILGGKTYSVS
-327 TPRMNPAQAEA
+327 RMNPAQAEA

-344 IDFKSNDKGF
+344 IDFKSSDKGF
-354 FNWQVTLSDY
+354 FNWQMTLSDY
-364 DYSKDLSNRSNLETL
+364 DYSRDLSNRSALIDATN
-379 SNANPSLTNPYIT
+379 TNPYIK

-429 YHLRQTVNVSNDWMG
+429 YHLRQTVNASNDWMG
-444 SQKGAFNSLS
+444 AQKEGFTSLS

-471 SPEWALTVGGRQE
+471 SPEWALTMGGRQE

-491 INQNTTNLARYDDR
+491 VNQNTENLARYEDR
-505 SRNTFSPKV
+505 SRNTFSPKA
-514 SLSFEPIP
+514 SLSFEPTP

-542 FQQLTLGTAPGP
+542 FQQLTTSNNI
-554 VTIVTNNP
+554 IVTNNP
-562 NLKPEEIYSAEITA
+562 NLKPEEIYSGEITA
-576 ERRFVNGLARASLF
+576 ERRFANGLARASLF

-596 ALISQS
+596 ALISQI
-602 NILSVGG
+602 NVLPAAED
-609 QTSYIQNVDHVRIH
+609 TSKSYVQNVDHVRIY
-623 GIELASEWK
+623 GIELATEWK
-632 NVMIPKLDLV
+632 NAIIPKLDLV

-699 IQLDNSDINP
+699 IELNNSDINP

-737 GVDNIFNDQAYVSHP
+737 GVDNIFNDQAYVYHP
-752 LSQRTGYAQI
+752 LYQRTGYAQI